1 MPGAATDYLEQKMGD
16 HIFRSATFTKPTQFS
31 IGLFTTMPDDAGA
44 NGVEVAGNN
53 YSRVRND
60 PGDAN
65 WSRST
70 DGTNKYWN
78 ARAVEFPVQS
88 APWGTVIGYGIWDEN
103 GNLLI
108 SALLDT
114 PRVVDLTVANPIFP
128 PGYLVVSFS

>member
-16 HIFRSATFTKPTQFS
+16 HIFRSATYTKPTQFH
-31 IGLFTTMPDDAGA
+31 IALFTTMPDDTGA

-53 YSRVRND
+53 YSRIRND

-78 ARAVEFPVQS
+78 AQALEFPLQTGS
-88 APWGTVIGYGIWDEN
+88 WGEVIGHGLFDEN

-108 SALLDT
+108 ADLLDT
-114 PRVVDLTVANPIFP
+114 PRTVDLTMANPVFP
-128 PGYLVVSFS
+128 PGYLVYSFS